1 MKTFATILILIISLN
16 INAQLNKIIKPAPYY
31 IKTIQLNDGK
41 LPKPS
46 PIIALNHNIYF
57 SFDDLQGD
65 EKEYYYKIVRFD
77 ENWKATDLAVSEYI
91 SGFDSDII
99 ENINNSN
106 GTIQSYTHYALQIP
120 NDNTRILLSG
130 NYVLQVIND
139 EDEVVFSKP
148 FILYEKK
155 INIGM
160 QVKWANDVSKKDQ
173 WQAVDF
179 SIYKTGFTI
188 MNESE
193 SITARIFQNNDIN
206 YYKEFHQP
214 TFYKGDE
221 WVYHYPNEAVFEGI
235 NEFRQFET
243 KDLRGVNYGI
253 YRTEL
258 NDLYHFYP
266 YEDDY
271 RTHYIFH
278 KDIDGNYI
286 IKTLQGEDMST
297 EADYVY
303 THLVFNNEIDNGKKL
318 YVIGR
323 FNDFTPSDEYELT
336 YNNET
341 GKYENAILLKQ
352 GYYNYLYVTKN
363 PQGQIDIAEINGS
376 FAQTEN
382 DYTVLVYY
390 RAPGARYTRIIG
402 YGTANSDQI
411 K

>member
-1 MKTFATILILIISLN
+1 MKQIILIITLLLTSQ
-16 INAQLNKIIKPAPYY
+16 AQSQLSKVLTPTPYY
-31 IKTIQLNDGK
+31 IKTVQLNDGK

-46 PIIALNHNIYF
+46 PIIALHHHIYF

-65 EKEYYYKIVRFD
+65 EKEYYYKIVRYN
-77 ENWKATDLAVSEYI
+77 ENWQPTDLAVSEYI

-99 ENINNSN
+99 EDVDNSN
-106 GTIQSYTHYALQIP
+106 GTLQTYTHYALQLP

-130 NYVLQVIND
+130 NYLLQVLND
-139 EDEVVFSKP
+139 DDELIFSKP

-155 INIGM
+155 VNVGI
-160 QVKWANDVSKKDQ
+160 QVKWANNVSKKDQ
-173 WQAVDF
+173 WQAIDF
-179 SIYKTGFTI
+179 SIYKTSFSI
-188 MNESE
+188 MNETE
-193 SITARIFQNNDIN
+193 SLTARIFQNNNIN

-214 TFYKGDE
+214 TFYKGNE
-221 WVYHYPNEAVFEGI
+221 WVYHYPNEAIFEGA

-243 KDLRGVNYGI
+243 KDLRGINYGI
-253 YRTEL
+253 YRSEL

-271 RTHYIFH
+271 RYHYLFH
-278 KDIDGNYI
+278 KDINGNYI
-286 IKTLQGEDMST
+286 IKTLQGDNMAT
-297 EADYVY
+297 EADYGYVHF
-303 THLVFNNEIDNGKKL
+303 TFNNAVDNGKKL

-323 FNDFTPSDEYELT
+323 FNDFKVSDEYELT
-336 YNNET
+336 LNEEND
-341 GKYENAILLKQ
+341 KYEATILLKQ

-363 PQGQIDIAEINGS
+363 NSGQIDIVEINGS

-390 RAPGARYTRIIG
+390 RAPGARYTSVIG